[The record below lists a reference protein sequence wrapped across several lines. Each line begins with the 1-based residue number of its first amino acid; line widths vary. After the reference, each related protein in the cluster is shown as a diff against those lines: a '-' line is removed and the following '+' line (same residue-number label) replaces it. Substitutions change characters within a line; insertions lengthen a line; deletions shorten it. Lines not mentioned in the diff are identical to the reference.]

1 VSLSY
6 IYTLQIY
13 CSLPFYIPQSY
24 VFQHL
29 TQIPVTPNHS
39 YPLSITPPYT
49 AITLPALCN
58 LSGLNLDYGLLYY
71 IHLYTHTITHTQT
84 FMLDVINRD

>member
-29 TQIPVTPNHS
+29 TQIPVTSNHS

-49 AITLPALCN
+49 EITLPALCN

-71 IHLYTHTITHTQT
+71 ITHSPKGLLGTLVQ
-84 FMLDVINRD
+84 FLINAII